1 MERAGDIGVDE
12 VSPAMR
18 SDMRLVQ
25 CRRMKDYL
33 DTWQATLHQ
42 PTIGD

>member
-1 MERAGDIGVDE
+1 MRRF
-12 VSPAMR
+12 PALAR
-18 SDMRLVQ
+18 WLVQ

-33 DTWQATLHQ
+33 DTRQATLHQ